1 MHPRLLFSNDVLVL
15 ITNGAVSKRQWCWA
29 LNTLRYVAKV
39 KATCY
44 CHTPEVSVIP
54 SYCPFYMSFRH

>member
-29 LNTLRYVAKV
+29 LTTLRYVAKV
-39 KATCY
+39 KATCC
-44 CHTPEVSVIP
+44 CHMPEVPVIP
-54 SYCPFYMSFRH
+54 TY